1 MKKMALVAVA
11 ILFAAGCVLPC
22 AALAKEYKIAFI
34 DLAKVFDEYSKTKQ
48 ADKVMSEKG
57 KAKEAE
63 RSKFVEEIRK
73 LREELTGKQ
82 AILNDKAKA
91 EKQAVIDQKI
101 KDLQEF
107 DRKARE
113 ELIKQRN
120 DTVGEILKDIEKV
133 VTDYSKQ
140 EGYDVVLNSRMLLY
154 GNEQLDLTGEVLK
167 RLNK

>member
-1 MKKMALVAVA
+1 MRKIVLVAVA
-11 ILFAAGCVLPC
+11 VLFAAGCMLPC
-22 AALAKEYKIAFI
+22 SALAKEYKIAFI

-48 ADKVMSEKG
+48 ADKTMAEKG
-57 KAKEAE
+57 KTKEAE
-63 RSKFVEEIRK
+63 RVKFVEDVRK

-82 AILNDKAKA
+82 ALLNEKAKA
-91 EKQAVIDQKI
+91 EKQAAIDQKI

-133 VTDYSKQ
+133 VTDYAKQ
-140 EGYDVVLNSRMLLY
+140 DGYDVVLNSRMLLY
-154 GNEQLDLTGEVLK
+154 GNEQLDLTGEVIK